1 LALCWTPGAGGA
13 VAWAGGGAENVLLLV
28 NVNSS
33 SSMTIAN
40 NYIQL
45 RKVPASNVV
54 YVDWQ
59 GPLDECGAV
68 RFSQQILTPALAAIK
83 DRQLAAQIDYIVY
96 SSDFPWRIGLKAMFP
111 QEEFSPQ
118 FRPFCSLNG
127 ATYLWHYIN
136 ETNPALVLPVVN
148 WYFAPDANTN
158 DVRCQK
164 IGDVPSR
171 GFHSRYLWGRDGK
184 RTDDPKLGQS
194 YLLSAMLGVTEGRG
208 NTEAEII
215 SYLKRSVAADG
226 TRPPGTIYFMQNK
239 DIRSATRH
247 DCYAGVAQQLTSL
260 GVMARVEQGTIPQK
274 ANTVAGI
281 MTGIADF
288 DFAASK
294 SRIVPGAICDN
305 LTSLGGVLSANA
317 GQTPLS
323 EFLRY
328 GAAGASG
335 TIFEP
340 LALQAKFPLPSLF
353 IHYARGCSLAEA
365 FYQSV
370 AEPYQLLIVGDP
382 LCQPWAATSK
392 VTLMGVKPG
401 DEVKGNFTVQPQ
413 VNAAP
418 GHRIGS
424 LELFTDGR
432 IVARFPT
439 GKTLDLDTTKLAD
452 GYHELRIVAIDAD
465 PIETQCRT
473 IMPIFVNN
481 HGDKIEIAVSPRSQV
496 AAADKLRISVRQP
509 GAIAIAV
516 RQNRREVARVTG
528 ESGDAEVLAETLGHG
543 PVVLDAV
550 SEGDH
555 PAVSAPIWLDIR

>member
-1 LALCWTPGAGGA
+1 LTLGPGSTFAL
-13 VAWAGGGAENVLLLV
+13 AGGGPENVLLLV

-45 RKVPASNVV
+45 RHVPASNVV
-54 YVDWQ
+54 YLDWQ

-83 DRQLAAQIDYIVY
+83 DRQLGAQIDYVVY
-96 SSDFPWRIGLKAMFP
+96 SCDFPWRIGLKAMFP
-111 QEEFSPQ
+111 KEDFSPQ

-136 ETNPALVLPVVN
+136 ETNPALVLPIVN
-148 WYFAPDANTN
+148 WYLAPDAAGN

-164 IGDVPSR
+164 IGNVPSR
-171 GFHSRYLWGRDGK
+171 AFHSRLLWAHDGK
-184 RTDDPKLGQS
+184 QTDDPKLGQN
-194 YLLSAMLGVTEGRG
+194 YLLSAMLGVTAGRG

-215 SYLKRSVAADG
+215 SYLKRAVAADG

-239 DIRSATRH
+239 DIRSVTRH
-247 DCYAGVAQQLTSL
+247 DCYAGVVEQLKSL
-260 GVMARVEQGTIPQK
+260 GVTARVEQGIIPQK

-281 MTGIADF
+281 MTGASDF
-288 DFAASK
+288 DFGASK
-294 SRIVPGAICDN
+294 SRMVPGAICDN
-305 LTSLGGVLSANA
+305 LTSLGGALTVNA
-317 GQTPLS
+317 GQTPLT
-323 EFLRY
+323 EFLRH

-335 TIFEP
+335 TVFEP

-370 AEPYQLLIVGDP
+370 AQPYQLLIVGDP
-382 LCQPWAATSK
+382 LCQPWAAMSK
-392 VTLMGVKPG
+392 VTLLGVKAG
-401 DEVKGNFTVQPQ
+401 DEVKGNFTVEPQ

-418 GHRIGS
+418 GHRIDS

-432 IVARFPT
+432 LVARFPT

-452 GYHELRIVAIDAD
+452 GYHELRIVANDAD
-465 PIETQCRT
+465 SIETQSRF
-473 IMPIFVNN
+473 ILPIFVNN
-481 HGDKIEIAVSPRSQV
+481 HGDRIEFAVSPRSQV
-496 AAADKLRISVRQP
+496 ANTDKLRFSVRQP
-509 GAIAIAV
+509 GATSIAV

-528 ESGDAEVLAETLGHG
+528 ESGDAEVLAGSLGRG
-543 PVVLDAV
+543 PVALDAV
-550 SEGDH
+550 SEGEH
-555 PAVSAPIWLDIR
+555 PAVSAPVWLDIR